1 MKKLIA
7 CVVVV
12 LCIAMLL
19 LAVQAWRNDSMD
31 VVAAGVILIALI
43 GAPLIIWDA
52 RHRTH
57 AKVSGSS

>member
-1 MKKLIA
+1 
-7 CVVVV
+7 
-12 LCIAMLL
+12 MLL

-57 AKVSGSS
+57 AKVSGNS